1 LKLQFAMKTVSAH
14 GSASDLSCAFASTIL
29 LDDSEQV
36 EGAAREAISARKRS
50 TPLKLYDG

>member
-50 TPLKLYDG
+50 TPLKYDG